1 MKIEAKIEAG
11 ASGEIIEGQVDV
23 SVTTD
28 EVKVEVKEEAP
39 ADEGQCTYTNK
50 GSLLY
55 LILHLRCRK
64 GRVSL
69 SSE

>member
-11 ASGEIIEGQVDV
+11 ESGEIIEGQVDV

-39 ADEGQCTYTNK
+39 ADEGQCPHIHRFSALSY
-50 GSLLY
+50 SSSQVQE
-55 LILHLRCRK
+55 RK
-64 GRVSL
+64 
-69 SSE
+69 SEPLF